1 MAPDPVAEIDL
12 VGVRF
17 DGMGRSPGQA
27 GAPQA
32 LRAAGLKTALPAAS
46 SPPTSSSP
54 RRPAHAA
61 RPASS
66 TNRHCW

>member
-1 MAPDPVAEIDL
+1 MASDPVAEIDL

-32 LRAAGLKTALPAAS
+32 LRAAGLRDGAAD
-46 SPPTSSSP
+46 
-54 RRPAHAA
+54 RGAHL
-61 RPASS
+61 
-66 TNRHCW
+66 